1 MQRHKIPSR
10 AGVVISLSESER
22 GSARRLARPGDSDGR
37 LASRRLHRRAVE
49 REAEADRDPVQRG
62 PYGIAIPKGNGMAK
76 PMLDALKVLM
86 ATGAYKPILSKW
98 YVLSGSDHESADQRS
113 EALARNVVPQ
123 AN

>member
-1 MQRHKIPSR
+1 MADSPVAAYI
-10 AGVVISLSESER
+10 VVQSKGKLKLT
-22 GSARRLARPGDSDGR
+22 GTPYNLA
-37 LASRRLHRRAVE
+37 
-49 REAEADRDPVQRG
+49 
-62 PYGIAIPKGNGMAK
+62 PYGIAIPKGNRMAK